1 MKEKELRLSLVCYG
15 GVSLAVYMHGVV
27 EEILKLTRASKIF
40 HQPNVNTPGR
50 EDSYDNL
57 RPNPPYETDTER
69 LYFELLKALK
79 PKMELR
85 VIVDTISGASA
96 GGINGIFLARA
107 IAHDLSMTP
116 QRKMWIELADVLK
129 LMDKQTIA
137 SKWSKFYL
145 YPVLLIFG
153 WERLRKYFPNNEIR
167 RKASIFL
174 RSRWLEPPFSGNI
187 MLGWMLDAGYAQGLS
202 SKENVEECDS
212 LMPTSQRLELM
223 VSLTNFYG
231 KQQTIALNDPAE
243 ISEREHRSTLLFK
256 YYRHENGKVE
266 SDFTDD
272 NIPGLAFAARA
283 TSSFPGAFP
292 PANLHELKQTLEE
305 REQDWPAQA
314 QFMARNRHQFHDHGA
329 SPDCIHF
336 IDGSVVNNKPF
347 GEVIA
352 ALHERPAYRQV
363 DRRIIYIDPKPDKLT
378 AEDNTKPPGFFHT
391 IFDAVVQIPGNEP
404 IRDELQKLGEHNR
417 RARRL
422 QSVMASLK
430 ADIEPFFENL
440 VTRET
445 IQHISTPLMAS
456 WREKVNSEAVSEAGY
471 AYSSYLYIKLYYL
484 IESITRHLSDESFR
498 AKAMSDPNIRAAILS
513 WARSTNI
520 WSGGTD
526 SMDKL
531 DRLAIIHILR
541 GMDVDFRIR
550 RLRFVIKYVNE
561 SYRSFGENCDNFD
574 DIHHLNGLKKLAY
587 QYIEYFK
594 SCWSAPSPITSADDV
609 ASSEQ
614 IKQLTKTIIDRWDL
628 EGKDLDFDDAFCDL
642 INNICDAS
650 LRLEIVRGYIGFP
663 FYDVLTLPLLQTTD
677 LTEIDTISVNRI
689 SPDDRSSIPWEKEEG
704 MLQGTSFGNFGAFFQ
719 RGARENDH
727 IWGRLQSSERLVDFI
742 IDSAGA
748 SNLPSDF
755 DVTAFK
761 KRLFQTIL
769 EAEKPH
775 IKAGIAEFELIKT
788 LVEAIN

>member
-27 EEILKLTRASKIF
+27 EEILKLTRASKVI
-40 HQPNVNTPGR
+40 HEHTLNPHDS
-50 EDSYDNL
+50 EDTYDK
-57 RPNPPYETDTER
+57 RQPNPPYEIDTER
-69 LYFELLKALK
+69 LYFELLKALA
-79 PKMELR
+79 PKIELR

-107 IAHDLSMTP
+107 LSHDLSLTP
-116 QRKMWIELADVLK
+116 QRKMWIELADVLQ
-129 LMDKQTIA
+129 LMDKQTAA

-145 YPVLLIFG
+145 YPVLLILD
-153 WERLRKYFPNNEIR
+153 WKRLRKYFPSPEIR

-174 RSRWLEPPFSGNI
+174 RSRWLKPPFSGKI
-187 MLGWMLDAGYAQGLS
+187 MLGWMLDAGYAQGKTS
-202 SKENVEECDS
+202 DETATSS

-223 VSLTNFYG
+223 VSLTNFFG
-231 KQQTIALNDPAE
+231 KQQTIALHDPAE
-243 ISEREHRSTLLFK
+243 ILEREHRTTLLFK
-256 YYRHENGKVE
+256 YYRHENGRVE
-266 SDFTDD
+266 SDFTDE

-292 PANLHELKQTLEE
+292 SANLHELMDTLED
-305 REQDWPAQA
+305 RKQDWPAKA
-314 QFMARNRHQFHDHGA
+314 HFMARNSHQFHNHGA

-352 ALHERPAYRQV
+352 ALHERPAYREV
-363 DRRIIYIDPKPDKLT
+363 DRRIIYIDPAPDKIT
-378 AEDNTKPPGFFHT
+378 QEDNTESPGFFHT

-404 IRDELQKLGEHNR
+404 IRDELQKLNAHNK

-422 QSVMASLK
+422 QAVMTSLK

-440 VTRET
+440 VTLQT
-445 IQHISTPLMAS
+445 IQKISSPLMAS

-471 AYSSYLYIKLYYL
+471 AYSSYLYLKLYYL
-484 IESITRHLSDESFR
+484 IESITQHLSPP
-498 AKAMSDPNIRAAILS
+498 ATKAHFVADSKIRALILS
-513 WARSTNI
+513 WARSQNI
-520 WSGGTD
+520 WSGGKD
-526 SMDKL
+526 SMEKL
-531 DRLAIIHILR
+531 DRLAIINILR

-550 RLRFVIKYVNE
+550 RLRFIIKYVNE
-561 SYRSFGENCDNFD
+561 SYLTFGEACDNFE
-574 DIHHLNGLKKLAY
+574 DINHLNALKRLAY

-594 SCWSAPSPITSADDV
+594 SCWSAPSPIAGADDI
-609 ASSEQ
+609 ANPEQ
-614 IKQLTKTIIDRWDL
+614 INTLTKTIIKNWDL
-628 EGKDLDFDDAFCDL
+628 EGKDLEFDEAFSEL
-642 INNICDAS
+642 INDICDND

-689 SPDDRSSIPWEKEEG
+689 SPEDRSSIAWPGGEG
-704 MLQGTSFGNFGAFFQ
+704 MLKGTSLGNFGAFFE
-719 RGARENDH
+719 RSARENDH

-748 SNLPSDF
+748 YNLPSDF

-769 EAEKPH
+769 ESEKPH
-775 IKAGIAEFELIKT
+775 ISKGKAEFERIKS
-788 LVEAIN
+788 LVDAIQ